1 MSVVSLV
8 RRRPR
13 SFAAALVIAWLLVAG
28 LASPFAARLSSLQKN
43 DLADFLPATAEATRV
58 LKLERAFLDAKLLP
72 AVVVFERS
80 SGITSDDRAAVAS
93 DLAVVAGLK
102 GVVGQPSAVIPSAD
116 GKALEAIVNV
126 DGSSITAIGDGVA
139 SLRSAIKGAPGLS
152 VHVTGPAGLAA
163 DFGAAF
169 QALDVKLLVGTAVV
183 VIIVLLLVYRSPV
196 LWAIPLASVGV
207 ALVVAQALVYLTV
220 RATGLTSNGQSQGLL
235 TVLVFGAGTDYALL
249 LISRYREE
257 LRRNLAPAVAMTAAL
272 RGTAPAILASGT
284 TVILALLCLLLSDLG
299 SNKSLGPTAAI
310 GIAAAMITM
319 LTFLPA
325 VLVLTG
331 RRLFWPFA
339 QIRLRRAR
347 ADRLLAKSRGRRG
360 PSLATVVAGEHRG
373 SRGDGGGAG
382 PAQP

>member
-1 MSVVSLV
+1 MTFLSLV

-13 SFAAALVIAWLLVAG
+13 SLAAAAVIAWLLMAG
-28 LASPFAARLSSLQKN
+28 IASPFAAGLAALQKN
-43 DLADFLPATAEATRV
+43 DLADFLPSTAEATRV
-58 LKLERAFLDAKLLP
+58 LKLETAFQNAKLLP

-80 SGITSDDRAAVAS
+80 SGITPADSATVAS
-93 DLAVVAGLK
+93 ELAGVAGLK
-102 GVVGQPSAVIPSAD
+102 GVMGLAAVIPSAD

-126 DGSSITAIGDGVA
+126 DGSSIGTIGDGVA
-139 SLRSAIKGAPGLS
+139 SLRKAVHRAAGLS
-152 VHVTGPAGLAA
+152 VHVTGPAGLSA

-169 QALDVKLLVGTAVV
+169 QALDVKLLVGTATV
-183 VIIVLLLVYRSPV
+183 VIVVLLLVYRSPI
-196 LWAIPLASVGV
+196 LWAVPLAGVGL
-207 ALVVAQALVYLTV
+207 ALVVAQALVYFTV

-257 LRRNLAPAVAMTAAL
+257 LGRHPAPAAAITAAL

-284 TVILALLCLLLSDLG
+284 TVILALLCLLFSDLG

-310 GIAAAMITM
+310 GIAAAMLTM

-325 VLVLTG
+325 VLLLTG

-339 QIRLRRAR
+339 PRFGAPERAR
-347 ADRLLAKSRGRRG
+347 AGFWPRVAATITRRSRTWWLVSGILLVAMTAGLVRLN
-360 PSLATVVAGEHRG
+360 P
-373 SRGDGGGAG
+373 
-382 PAQP
+382 